1 MHIVVLVK
9 QVPATDNVR
18 LDPEKGIMIRGAKDN
33 IINPLDENAVAEAV
47 RIKALLPEAT
57 VTALAMGP
65 EAAREVLRE
74 AAARGADRGVLLS
87 GRAYAGADTI
97 ATSRALAA
105 AIKKLSPVD
114 LVLAGER
121 ATDGET
127 GQTGPMVAARLD
139 MPVVTYVRKVDWQ
152 DGVLQVERIVEDG
165 YEQVEVTP
173 PALLTVVK
181 DINKPRPP
189 SLKRRLKALK
199 MEVPVWGP
207 EDLALAANEL
217 GLKGSPTRVVKVFS
231 PRLVRQTRM
240 FGENETTS
248 AIDELLRQLTARNV
262 V

>member
-18 LDPEKGIMIRGAKDN
+18 LDPETGTMIRGGKDN
-33 IINPLDENAVAEAV
+33 IINPLDEHAVAEAV
-47 RIKALLPEAT
+47 RIKSLVAEAT
-57 VTALAMGP
+57 VTALTMGP

-74 AAARGADRGVLLS
+74 AVARGADRGILLS

-105 AIKKLSPVD
+105 AIKKLLPVD

-139 MPVVTYVRKVDWQ
+139 MPVVTYVRKVDWL
-152 DGVLQVERIVEDG
+152 GGSLRVERIVEDG
-165 YEQVEVTP
+165 YEQVEVSL

-181 DINKPRPP
+181 DINIPQAP
-189 SLKRRLKALK
+189 SLQRRLKALK
-199 MEVPVWGP
+199 MESPVWGP
-207 EDLALAANEL
+207 EALALSADKL
-217 GLKGSPTRVVKVFS
+217 GLKGSSTRVVKVFS
-231 PRLVRQTRM
+231 PKLTRKTRM
-240 FGENETTS
+240 FGEDETETGVE
-248 AIDELLRQLTARNV
+248 ELLRQLSVRNV